1 MSTLTVWK
9 FPNAAGAQ
17 NAVTT
22 LKELQSQELIRVH
35 DAAVVEWP
43 SDRKKPKTRQLHDL
57 VGAGALGGAFWGVL
71 FGLLFLVP
79 LLGAAIG
86 AATGALMGSL
96 RDVGIDDDFINK
108 VKESVTE
115 GTSALFVLS
124 SDVVQD
130 RVSAAFH
137 GVEAELVHTNLSEAD
152 EHALREAFREDD

>member
-9 FPNAAGAQ
+9 FSDAGAAQ
-17 NAVTT
+17 NAVDR
-22 LKELQSQELIRVH
+22 LKELQSQELIRLH

-43 SDRKKPKTRQLHDL
+43 DDRKKPRTRQLHDL

-86 AATGALMGSL
+86 AASGALMGSL
-96 RDVGIDDDFINK
+96 RDVGIDDDFIDK
-108 VKESVTE
+108 VKESVTR
-115 GTSALFVLS
+115 GTSALFVLT

-130 RVSAAFH
+130 RVSAAFD

-152 EHALREAFREDD
+152 EQALREAFLEDD